1 MDGSFFWLFLVSNI
15 FYCLY
20 CNNWCIFFWR
30 SYCNL
35 CFFIYAIFNI
45 FVLLLIIVLIV
56 CCLAGLFS
64 VRFRLLFFILFCR
77 CNLCFFFFIL
87 LLCCSRFLIVHV
99 IPDAGNS
106 PFSILIDVST
116 FILLLSIFLSVLL
129 YYYYGY
135 ANHCPLFLSILC
147 LCVAVL
153 MHSICLQYLSTLLVV
168 IFFIIVSSIV
178 CYSLHYD
185 YWPILIA
192 STTASMTY

>member
-1 MDGSFFWLFLVSNI
+1 MDGNFLWLFLVSNI

-35 CFFIYAIFNI
+35 CFFIYGIFNI
-45 FVLLLIIVLIV
+45 FVLLLIIVLRV

-64 VRFRLLFFILFCR
+64 VRFRFVFFILVCLR
-77 CNLCFFFFIL
+77 NLYFVFFIL
-87 LLCCSRFLIVHV
+87 LLCCSHFLIVHV

-106 PFSILIDVST
+106 LFSILIDVST

-129 YYYYGY
+129 YYYYDY
-135 ANHCPLFLSILC
+135 ANHYPLFLSTLC

-153 MHSICLQYLSTLLVV
+153 MHSICLQYLSILLIV
-168 IFFIIVSSIV
+168 IVFIIVSLIV

-185 YWPILIA
+185 YWPILIT